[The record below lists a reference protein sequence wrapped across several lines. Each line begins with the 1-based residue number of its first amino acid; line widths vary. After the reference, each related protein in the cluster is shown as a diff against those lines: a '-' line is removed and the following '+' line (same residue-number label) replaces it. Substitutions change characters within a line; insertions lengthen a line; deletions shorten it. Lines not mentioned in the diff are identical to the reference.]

1 LNAGG
6 IMAFYPTKIP
16 GHHRSQFLGG
26 GDLFGDFTRC
36 TRW

>member
-1 LNAGG
+1 
-6 IMAFYPTKIP
+6 MAFYPTKIP